1 MSDLEALMWALDKD
15 PALRSDFTNVTILDR
30 PPDPAR
36 LRRTMSAALEVM
48 PRLARRVV
56 PAPLRLAPPAW
67 EPDPTIDLDYHL
79 RRAAVPPPG
88 DERAFLDLVAEFS
101 STPFD
106 RSRPLWE
113 FLTVDGLP
121 GGRAA
126 LIQKVHHTITDGV
139 GGLRLSLS
147 MLDLE
152 RDPPADDRNRPE
164 PHRTERGPSATP
176 GDAPGPGGDDGG
188 DGTTTRSSP
197 LGILADAA
205 AFVAG
210 RPIEW
215 ARRGASTAG
224 DALTHPA
231 ELPHRAAEAA
241 ALVASLRRQL
251 VVTERARSP
260 LMAERSLR
268 RRFEIFSV
276 PLAEVK
282 AAARRFDATV
292 NDVYVAAIAGA
303 LDRYHRDAGIELDEL
318 RVAMP
323 VNLRGGPEGS
333 ANHFAPAR
341 VLLPVDGHPPAERV
355 AAIHDRLH
363 RARGE
368 PILRAAESLAGL
380 LMFAPTALLVSV
392 TRAQARAVDFVASN
406 LRGSPVE
413 LFVAGARIEALHA
426 MGPRLG
432 AAVNVTV
439 ISYLGQM
446 HMGLNI
452 DPAAVDDPGRLVAAL
467 SESFAELTA
476 VPRTRSRSRRPA
488 PRDGG
493 RGRGRR
499 AQG

>member
-48 PRLARRVV
+48 PRLGRRVV
-56 PAPLRLAPPAW
+56 PAPLRLASPAW

-101 STPFD
+101 STPLD

-152 RDPPADDRNRPE
+152 RDPPADDRNRSQP
-164 PHRTERGPSATP
+164 RRSGRASSATP
-176 GDAPGPGGDDGG
+176 GEASGPAGDDGDETG
-188 DGTTTRSSP
+188 DGGATTRSSP

-215 ARRGASTAG
+215 VRRGASTAG

-241 ALVASLRRQL
+241 SLVASLRRQL

-260 LMAERSLR
+260 LMAERSLG

-276 PLAEVK
+276 PLADVK

-323 VNLRGGPEGS
+323 VSLRGGPEGT

-355 AAIHDRLH
+355 AVIHDRLH

-368 PILRAAESLAGL
+368 PILRAADSLAGL

-413 LFVAGARIEALHA
+413 LFVAGARIESLHA

-452 DPAAVDDPGRLVAAL
+452 DPAAVHDPGRLVAAL

-476 VPRTRSRSRRPA
+476 A
-488 PRDGG
+488 PGA
-493 RGRGRR
+493 RR
-499 AQG
+499 AAKAGPAKG